1 MVVMLDKKPFEM
13 MPVGQTHLLLPPAN
27 SVGVA
32 FKNPPSLVARMG
44 SDELEEAF

>member
-1 MVVMLDKKPFEM
+1 MLDKKPFEM
-13 MPVGQTHLLLPPAN
+13 VPAGQTHLLLPPAN

-32 FKNPPSLVARMG
+32 FKNSPSLVAWLG